1 MAAKSALY
9 VLQFLKLTCH
19 SKLFPSRWFSSFMKR
34 FLLCILVVVLY
45 VLHQDIWFWRTA
57 RPLLF
62 GFLPIGIWYH
72 LGFTIAVSLVMWLLI
87 KQAWPAHL
95 EEDFENEEKIDVSQ
109 SSDTSATGEGE
120 TH

>member
-9 VLQFLKLTCH
+9 VLHFLGLTCH
-19 SKLFPSRWFSSFMKR
+19 SKPLPSRWFSSIMKR

-45 VLHQDIWFWRTA
+45 ALHQDLWFWRTA

-95 EEDFENEEKIDVSQ
+95 EEDFESEEKIDASQ
-109 SSDTSATGEGE
+109 SEDISAAGEGK